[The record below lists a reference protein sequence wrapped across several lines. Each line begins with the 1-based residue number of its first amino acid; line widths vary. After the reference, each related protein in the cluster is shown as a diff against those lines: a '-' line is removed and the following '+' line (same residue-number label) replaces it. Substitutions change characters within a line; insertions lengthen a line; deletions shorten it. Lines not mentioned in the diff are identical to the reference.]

1 MNPII
6 AILCAAVGGLVVH
19 ALHQRTYIARLE
31 GDLDDLWDEVF
42 GAEEDDPDPADEAE
56 PEVGANV
63 VMLKGRAA

>member
-19 ALHQRTYIARLE
+19 AAHQCTYVARL
-31 GDLDDLWDEVF
+31 GDIHDLWDEVF

-56 PEVGANV
+56 PEVAANV
-63 VMLKGRAA
+63 VVLKGRAA